1 MQNFRLKP
9 FASKQLYRLYTT
21 DTTISTLPQNSFVP
35 VNAFTPTPVFTARGK
50 SVVSPD
56 LYKVLVERMYES
68 FNLYI
73 DLYVHNGK
81 RNA

>member
-35 VNAFTPTPVFTARGK
+35 VNACTPTPVFTAGEAG
-50 SVVSPD
+50 VVSSN
-56 LYKVLVERMYES
+56 LYNVFVERMYES

-81 RNA
+81 RNS